1 MKTKKTIEK
10 EPQRRDSHKKWKAK
24 LQASTLINQGWSRE
38 DIIEKLREDFEY
50 SEATAQTIYYAAQR
64 NANKAISDYINEAAK
79 VNVQRLISIIDAA
92 FAEKKYGDSLKAIDT
107 LNKMGGLYSPEQVDV
122 NMQGEPIKIS
132 FE

>member
-1 MKTKKTIEK
+1 MEK

-38 DIIEKLREDFEY
+38 DIIEKLCEDFEY

-64 NANKAISDYINEAAK
+64 NANKAISDYIKEAAK
-79 VNVQRLISIIDAA
+79 VNVQRLISIIDAT

>member
-1 MKTKKTIEK
+1 MKK
-10 EPQRRDSHKKWKAK
+10 EPQRRESNRKWKAK
-24 LQASTLINQGWSRE
+24 LEAATLINQGWSRE
-38 DIIEKLREDFEY
+38 DIIEKLREDYEY
-50 SEATAQTIYYAAQR
+50 AQATAETIYYAAQR

-107 LNKMGGLYSPEQVDV
+107 LNKMGGLYAPEEHTIHA
-122 NMQGEPIKIS
+122 GTEPIKIS

>member
-1 MKTKKTIEK
+1 MKK
-10 EPQRRDSHKKWKAK
+10 EPQRRDSNKRWKAK
-24 LQASTLINQGWSRE
+24 LEASTLINQGWSRE
-38 DIIEKLREDFEY
+38 DIIEKLSEDYEY
-50 SEATAQTIYYAAQR
+50 AEATAETIYYAAQR

-107 LNKMGGLYSPEQVDV
+107 LNKMGGLYSPEEH
-122 NMQGEPIKIS
+122 NINTNAGPIKIS

>member
-1 MKTKKTIEK
+1 MEK

-24 LQASTLINQGWSRE
+24 LEASTLINQGWSRE
-38 DIIEKLREDFEY
+38 DIIAKLREDYEY
-50 SEATAQTIYYAAQR
+50 AEATAETIYYAAQR

-79 VNVQRLISIIDAA
+79 VNIQRLISITDAA
-92 FAEKKYGDSLKAIDT
+92 FAQKKYGDALKAIDT

>member
-1 MKTKKTIEK
+1 MKKN

-24 LQASTLINQGWSRE
+24 LEAANLVNQGWSRE
-38 DIIEKLREDFEY
+38 DIIEKLCEDYEY
-50 SEATAQTIYYAAQR
+50 AYATAETIYYVAQR

>member
-1 MKTKKTIEK
+1 MKK

-24 LQASTLINQGWSRE
+24 LEASTLINQGWSRE
-38 DIIEKLREDFEY
+38 DIIAKLSEDYEY

>member
-1 MKTKKTIEK
+1 MEK
-10 EPQRRDSHKKWKAK
+10 EPQRRDSHKKWRAK
-24 LQASTLINQGWSRE
+24 LEASTLINQGWSRE
-38 DIIEKLREDFEY
+38 DIIAKLSEDYEY

-107 LNKMGGLYSPEQVDV
+107 LNKMGGLYSPEEH
-122 NMQGEPIKIS
+122 NINTNSTPIKIS

>member
-1 MKTKKTIEK
+1 MKK
-10 EPQRRDSHKKWKAK
+10 EPQRRDSNKRWKAK
-24 LQASTLINQGWSRE
+24 LEASTLINQGWSRE
-38 DIIEKLREDFEY
+38 DIIEKLSEDYEY
-50 SEATAQTIYYAAQR
+50 AEATAETIYYAAQR

-107 LNKMGGLYSPEQVDV
+107 LNKMGGLYSPEEH
-122 NMQGEPIKIS
+122 NINTNAEPIKIS

>member
-1 MKTKKTIEK
+1 MKK

-38 DIIEKLREDFEY
+38 DIIEKLCEDFEY

>member
-1 MKTKKTIEK
+1 MEK

-64 NANKAISDYINEAAK
+64 NANKAISDYIKEAAK
-79 VNVQRLISIIDAA
+79 VNVQRLIAITDAA
-92 FAEKKYGDSLKAIDT
+92 FVEKKYRDALKAIDT
-107 LNKMGGLYSPEQVDV
+107 LNKMGGLYAPEEH
-122 NMQGEPIKIS
+122 NINTQGEPIKIS

>member
-1 MKTKKTIEK
+1 MKKN

-24 LQASTLINQGWSRE
+24 LEAANLVNQGWSRE
-38 DIIEKLREDFEY
+38 DIIEKLCEDYEY
-50 SEATAQTIYYAAQR
+50 AEATAETIYYAAQR

-107 LNKMGGLYSPEQVDV
+107 LNKMGGLYAPEEHHI
-122 NMQGEPIKIS
+122 NASTEPIKIS

>member
-1 MKTKKTIEK
+1 MKK
-10 EPQRRDSHKKWKAK
+10 EPQRRDSNKRWKAK
-24 LQASTLINQGWSRE
+24 LEASTLINQGWSRE
-38 DIIEKLREDFEY
+38 DIIAKLSEDYEY

-107 LNKMGGLYSPEQVDV
+107 LNKMGGLYAPEEH
-122 NMQGEPIKIS
+122 NINTNTEPIKIS

>member
-1 MKTKKTIEK
+1 MKK

-24 LQASTLINQGWSRE
+24 LEASTLINQGWSRE
-38 DIIEKLREDFEY
+38 DIIEKLCEDYEY
-50 SEATAQTIYYAAQR
+50 AEATAQSIYYAAQS
-64 NANKAISDYINEAAK
+64 NANRAISDYIKEAAK
-79 VNVQRLISIIDAA
+79 INVQRLISIIDAT

>member
-1 MKTKKTIEK
+1 MKK

-24 LQASTLINQGWSRE
+24 LNAAALINQGWSRE
-38 DIIEKLREDFEY
+38 DIIEKLCEDYEY

-64 NANKAISDYINEAAK
+64 NANKAISDYIKEAAK

-107 LNKMGGLYSPEQVDV
+107 LNKMGGLYAPEEH
-122 NMQGEPIKIS
+122 NINTNTEPIKIS

>member
-64 NANKAISDYINEAAK
+64 NANKAISDYIKEAAK

>member
-1 MKTKKTIEK
+1 MKKN

-24 LQASTLINQGWSRE
+24 LEAANLVNQGWSRE
-38 DIIEKLREDFEY
+38 DIIEKLCEDYEY
-50 SEATAQTIYYAAQR
+50 AEATAETIYYAAQR

-107 LNKMGGLYSPEQVDV
+107 LNKMGGLYAPEEH
-122 NMQGEPIKIS
+122 NINTNAEPIKIS

>member
-1 MKTKKTIEK
+1 MKKN

-24 LQASTLINQGWSRE
+24 LEAANLVNQGWSRE
-38 DIIEKLREDFEY
+38 DIIEKLREDYEY
-50 SEATAQTIYYAAQR
+50 AEATAETIYYAAQR

-107 LNKMGGLYSPEQVDV
+107 LNKMGGLYAPEEH
-122 NMQGEPIKIS
+122 NINTNAEPIKIS

>member
-1 MKTKKTIEK
+1 MKTKKIMEK

-24 LQASTLINQGWSRE
+24 LEAANLVNQGWSRE
-38 DIIEKLREDFEY
+38 DIIEKLCEDYEY
-50 SEATAQTIYYAAQR
+50 ASATAETIYYAAQR

-107 LNKMGGLYSPEQVDV
+107 LNRMGGLYAPEEHSI
-122 NMQGEPIKIS
+122 NTNSEPIKIS

>member
-1 MKTKKTIEK
+1 MKK
-10 EPQRRDSHKKWKAK
+10 EPQRRDSNKRWKAK
-24 LQASTLINQGWSRE
+24 LEASTLINQGWPRE
-38 DIIEKLREDFEY
+38 DIIAKLSEDYEY

-107 LNKMGGLYSPEQVDV
+107 LNKMGGLYAPEEH
-122 NMQGEPIKIS
+122 NINTNTEPIKIS

>member
-1 MKTKKTIEK
+1 MKK

-38 DIIEKLREDFEY
+38 DIIEKLCEDYEY
-50 SEATAQTIYYAAQR
+50 ATATAETIYYAAQR

-79 VNVQRLISIIDAA
+79 TNVQRLISIIDAA
-92 FAEKKYGDSLKAIDT
+92 FVEKKYCDSLKAIDT
-107 LNKMGGLYSPEQVDV
+107 LNKMGGLYAPEEH
-122 NMQGEPIKIS
+122 NINTQGEPIKIS

>member
-1 MKTKKTIEK
+1 MKK
-10 EPQRRDSHKKWKAK
+10 EPQRRDSHKRWKAK
-24 LQASTLINQGWSRE
+24 LEAANLVNQGWSRE
-38 DIIEKLREDFEY
+38 DIIEKLREDYEY
-50 SEATAQTIYYAAQR
+50 AEATAETIYYAAQR

-107 LNKMGGLYSPEQVDV
+107 LNKMGGLYAPEEHRIST
-122 NMQGEPIKIS
+122 NSEPIKIS